1 MTNTLISAKKVGFTV
16 PVFRPHEEKIGA
28 NPIKL
33 MTGFYANRS
42 ERQLR
47 DLISNVSFDLNKS
60 EALGIIGKNG
70 SGKTTLL
77 RILCG
82 VYRYNSG
89 SLTINGEAKGLF
101 DFTMGM
107 RPDAT
112 GVENI
117 YLRGLQMGLTLK
129 KIKSILPEVVEF
141 AEIGA
146 AITDVFSTYS
156 TGMKLRLAAAISTM
170 ITPDILILDEWVG
183 SGDADFKKKLNARMD
198 VIIENSHGLVIASHS
213 EILIRELC
221 DKVLVLDKG
230 MSKFYGTP
238 DDAFHF
244 YKKNIAK

>member
-1 MTNTLISAKKVGFTV
+1 M
-16 PVFRPHEEKIGA
+16 
-28 NPIKL
+28 
-33 MTGFYANRS
+33 
-42 ERQLR
+42 
-47 DLISNVSFDLNKS
+47 
-60 EALGIIGKNG
+60 
-70 SGKTTLL
+70 
-77 RILCG
+77 
-82 VYRYNSG
+82 
-89 SLTINGEAKGLF
+89 F